1 MVKQR
6 TREITD
12 KYIKLGHIQA
22 NAEITS
28 AIMREC
34 ILKEVSAT
42 LAHRK
47 RLHSHISK
55 LEMENNQIENTNEDR
70 KMPPPVPVATVK
82 PNAVNNKMG
91 RKTRESRSR
100 SQEWPD
106 VPDIGKIEEQNPEI
120 LAQKILETG
129 RQIEAGKLGAM
140 NAKHNNHY
148 LMNGHIRES
157 EKMAEFSKIIKNGAQ
172 SSLKNQVRSI
182 TPTAHIK
189 QQPLSPVKCQKSLN
203 VVGKVQESP
212 KVINF
217 EDRLKSIITSVLNED
232 QEQRKAAHQSAP
244 NASAAASAYP
254 NLTFPQQQQQQL
266 QSQSTTSR
274 IYPYTTTQPSYSQTH
289 FPGQYAHSPQMQVP
303 LGDVK
308 PVISNRDYKHSLTE
322 RFLPTDAMRNAE
334 AYSRHGM
341 LMQPADSYRSETP
354 RQGERLEVYRTNGEV
369 VCHPRE
375 VCVSPAARNVL
386 QPDYTQVSPAK
397 LALRRHLS
405 QEKLTQHH
413 PSSSGS
419 RTIGDLVNGEIERT
433 LEISN
438 QSIINAAVNMSS
450 MLVTPSNMMN
460 SNIPPRPERVN
471 VRVDTNLEPLRQVY
485 SPISRPNSAEGLE
498 SFSSNTHRSKS
509 PVTQPV
515 IANSHLSQSSF
526 PTNSPRTQT
535 PQAVVPP
542 TAPPR
547 TTVLYQPPKG
557 AYASHQYVPL
567 PRAEIKPY
575 HESYFSE
582 TKPSAAPGTAP
593 PLEGLAA
600 CLQAR
605 VLASDYWKVKEEA
618 RPQYPTDPP
627 PPLPLM
633 ASQPT
638 SVIKTE
644 ICDKSPVACQY
655 AGASLKRASPVIH
668 GPSRPL
674 KKQHLDSSLS
684 ALAVSMPSP
693 EPHSNTSTP
702 LEDELPEPERALRP
716 DEGTS

>member
-12 KYIKLGHIQA
+12 KYIKLGHIQP

-28 AIMREC
+28 AVMREC

-55 LEMENNQIENTNEDR
+55 LEMENNHIEHTNEDR
-70 KMPPPVPVATVK
+70 KMAPPVPVATVK
-82 PNAVNNKMG
+82 PNAVNNKAG
-91 RKTRESRSR
+91 RKTREARSR

-148 LMNGHIRES
+148 LMNGHIREP

-172 SSLKNQVRSI
+172 SSLKNQIRSI

-189 QQPLSPVKCQKSLN
+189 QQPLSPVKCQKTLN

-244 NASAAASAYP
+244 NANATATAYP
-254 NLTFPQQQQQQL
+254 NLAFTQQQQP
-266 QSQSTTSR
+266 QSQAQATTSR
-274 IYPYTTTQPSYSQTH
+274 TYPYTNTQPSYSQAH
-289 FPGQYAHSPQMQVP
+289 FPTQYAHSPQVQVP
-303 LGDVK
+303 PADVK

-322 RFLPTDAMRNAE
+322 RFLPMEAMRNAE
-334 AYSRHGM
+334 AYSRHGV

-375 VCVSPAARNVL
+375 ASPASRNVL

-413 PSSSGS
+413 PSSSGN

-471 VRVDTNLEPLRQVY
+471 VRIDTNLEPLRQVY

-498 SFSSNTHRSKS
+498 SYSSNTQCSKS

-515 IANSHLSQSSF
+515 IANNHLPQSVF

-535 PQAVVPP
+535 PQAADPYV
-542 TAPPR
+542 PPR

-582 TKPSAAPGTAP
+582 SKPPAAPGTAP

-605 VLASDYWKVKEEA
+605 VLASDYWKVKEE
-618 RPQYPTDPP
+618 PP
-627 PPLPLM
+627 PPLM

-655 AGASLKRASPVIH
+655 VSASASLKRASPLIH

-674 KKQHLDSSLS
+674 KKQHLDNSLS

-693 EPHSNTSTP
+693 EPHSDTSTP
-702 LEDELPEPERALRP
+702 LEDELPEPERVLRP

>member
-12 KYIKLGHIQA
+12 KYIKLGHIQP

-70 KMPPPVPVATVK
+70 KMAPPVPVATVK

-91 RKTRESRSR
+91 RKSREARSR

-148 LMNGHIRES
+148 LMNGHIREP

-172 SSLKNQVRSI
+172 SSSKNQVRSI

-189 QQPLSPVKCQKSLN
+189 QQPLSPVKCQKTLN

-232 QEQRKAAHQSAP
+232 QEQRKAAHQSTP
-244 NASAAASAYP
+244 NASAAATTYP
-254 NLTFPQQQQQQL
+254 NLAFSQQQSTPQQPQPQA
-266 QSQSTTSR
+266 TTSR
-274 IYPYTTTQPSYSQTH
+274 TYPYTTAQPSYSQAH
-289 FPGQYAHSPQMQVP
+289 FPAQYVHSPQMQVP
-303 LGDVK
+303 PADVK

-322 RFLPTDAMRNAE
+322 RFLPTEAMRNAE
-334 AYSRHGM
+334 AYSRHGV

-375 VCVSPAARNVL
+375 ASPAARNVL

-471 VRVDTNLEPLRQVY
+471 VRIDTNLEPLRQVY

-498 SFSSNTHRSKS
+498 SFSSNSQCSKS

-526 PTNSPRTQT
+526 PTKSPRTQT
-535 PQAVVPP
+535 PQAADPYV
-542 TAPPR
+542 PPR

-582 TKPSAAPGTAP
+582 SKPPAAPGTAP

-618 RPQYPTDPP
+618 RPQYPAEP
-627 PPLPLM
+627 PPLLM

-644 ICDKSPVACQY
+644 ICDKSPAACQY
-655 AGASLKRASPVIH
+655 ASASLKRASPVTL

-684 ALAVSMPSP
+684 SLTVSMPSP